1 MPVEVIQE
9 EKYRFAATVRQHR
22 VIIDQ
27 SIEGGGTDQGM
38 DPVELFVSAMAGCV
52 AYYAVHYMVRH
63 GIATEGF
70 RVTADWEMQ
79 EKPYRVGRV
88 AIRLDL
94 PPGFPQGSR
103 KQLLA
108 VCRGCTIHHTLS
120 HPPVVA
126 YTVQES

>member
-9 EKYRFAATVRQHR
+9 EKYRFAATVRQHK
-22 VIIDQ
+22 VVIDQ
-27 SIEGGGTDQGM
+27 SIRGGGTDEGM
-38 DPVELFVSAMAGCV
+38 DPVELFVTAMASCV
-52 AYYAVHYMVRH
+52 AYYAVHYMTRH
-63 GIATEGF
+63 AIATEGS

-79 EKPYRVGRV
+79 DKPYRVGSV
-88 AIRLDL
+88 AIQIHL
-94 PPGFPQGSR
+94 PPGFPQASH

-120 HPPVVA
+120 HPPSVE